1 MQKIN
6 LIFGIISLVI
16 GSGLVIASVYE
27 GIKPLGLVL
36 GGLLFINGLV
46 RLWLTRQRKAL
57 VGDAGSESKP
67 SPFQQ
72 D

>member
-57 VGDAGSESKP
+57 VGGAGSESKP